1 MASIMTK
8 EEPLLKQIVKSR
20 ALKTHRDASASP
32 IRRTTS
38 KGGNVAFAGRSMSQP
53 PLRAAHPLA
62 VNPTVY
68 TLQLLPYSLV
78 YPQMNSPAAAGM
90 PRPRISFCSTSQ
102 PDLSKLGTPS
112 QTMTG
117 QIFTPCSTTNVSR
130 CSSPFMAISPSE
142 TLSRC
147 DSPVATLSPLNLSRP
162 ATPSFGGGG
171 QGVGINLIDVNN
183 NENYCQCPTKKGR
196 QTCFSS
202 LCCEICKLFPNH
214 EKSEHHVAIND
225 NFSATTTTTTAEKN
239 VLDDNARR

>member
-1 MASIMTK
+1 M
-8 EEPLLKQIVKSR
+8 
-20 ALKTHRDASASP
+20 
-32 IRRTTS
+32 
-38 KGGNVAFAGRSMSQP
+38 AFAGRSMSQP
-53 PLRAAHPLA
+53 PLRAAHPLP

-78 YPQMNSPAAAGM
+78 YPQVTSPAAAGV

-112 QTMTG
+112 QTMS
-117 QIFTPCSTTNVSR
+117 QIPTPSSTTNVSR
-130 CSSPFMAISPSE
+130 CTSPFMAISPSD

-162 ATPSFGGGG
+162 VTPSFGGQGG
-171 QGVGINLIDVNN
+171 QGLGQGGGRNLIDVNN

-214 EKSEHHVAIND
+214 DVEHASAAIND
-225 NFSATTTTTTAEKN
+225 NFSATTATAATAEKN